1 MNRILT
7 TFALLA
13 VAAMPLAAQPTPQPA
28 KDKADKPKVVTVKP
42 YGFVRNYFTYDSR
55 NMYTVIGG
63 EYDMLPYDE
72 NLKDGVDLNDY
83 ANAKFL
89 AITTRFGLNLAGP
102 EVFGA
107 ASSGKIEADF
117 GGFSTTNSVLRI
129 RLAYV
134 KLDWQH
140 ADQSHSELL
149 MGQDWHPLSGSI
161 MPDALGMAAGAP
173 FRPHSRTPQVRYAY
187 TLQSGF
193 GVTASALYQL
203 QFMYNGPS
211 GSNLR
216 STTPSVD
223 FANNA
228 IVPELFVGINYRDEH
243 LYAQLGADIQ
253 TLRPRYFGIDN
264 LGQTVKV
271 DEQFTTVTPTV
282 YAQYQTGLFSV
293 KMRAL
298 YANNTSHVNQLNGYA
313 VTGFDPITGE
323 AEYTALKAAI
333 GYLNF
338 SYGKQYKAN
347 LFLGYMKNLGAG
359 KDLYDFGVGDYQL
372 YVKGNDNFTHLNSI
386 WRVAPAVSYNLKHFN
401 IGLEYELTG
410 ATYGDWDTDGSILD
424 NDNLHQV
431 VNHRVCALVK
441 YNF

>member
-1 MNRILT
+1 MM
-7 TFALLA
+7 A
-13 VAAMPLAAQPTPQPA
+13 LAAAPAAAQADGKPAGEQPA
-28 KDKADKPKVVTVKP
+28 KPKSVSVKP

-63 EYDMLPYDE
+63 EYDMLPYDR
-72 NLKDGVDLNDY
+72 NMKDGVDLNDY

-89 AITTRFGLNLAGP
+89 AITTRIGLNLAGP
-102 EVFGA
+102 EVWGA
-107 ASSGKIEADF
+107 ATSGKIEADF

-134 KLDWQH
+134 KLDWRH
-140 ADQSHSELL
+140 ANQSRSELL

-228 IVPELFVGINYRDEH
+228 IVPELFVGLNYRNEH
-243 LYAQLGADIQ
+243 LYAQLGADVQ
-253 TLRPRYFGIDN
+253 TLRPRYFGTN
-264 LGQTVKV
+264 ASAQTVEV
-271 DEQFTTVTPTV
+271 DEVFTTVTPTV
-282 YAQYQTGLFSV
+282 YAQYQTGLFGV

-338 SYGKQYKAN
+338 SYGKKYKAN

-410 ATYGDWDTDGSILD
+410 ATYGDWASDGSILD